1 MQTTYNNVPA
11 ADAASNTDAGATDK
25 SRSSLS
31 PQEQAESSNAKNR
44 VSRPRPAVLSKF
56 GTCTS
61 GNEAYG
67 STHSLHRADF
77 KDFRKAQCR
86 HLEVSI
92 IKVFARSPSM

>member
-44 VSRPRPAVLSKF
+44 VSRPPPCRSFQIWNLRLRQRGIWVHSFAAPGRLQRF
-56 GTCTS
+56 QEGTV
-61 GNEAYG
+61 
-67 STHSLHRADF
+67 ST
-77 KDFRKAQCR
+77 
-86 HLEVSI
+86 
-92 IKVFARSPSM
+92 P